1 MSIALYPLEPDEP
14 MRPPPPPV
22 AKPVQ
27 RAPVAPAKPAFMQGE
42 TSECNYLVL
51 VFVVGVLFLAIS
63 DAMRR

>member
-1 MSIALYPLEPDEP
+1 MSIAWYPLEADEP
-14 MRPPPPPV
+14 PRPPPPV

-27 RAPVAPAKPAFMQGE
+27 RAPVVKPTFMQGE

>member
-1 MSIALYPLEPDEP
+1 MSIAWYPLEADEP
-14 MRPPPPPV
+14 PRPPPV

-27 RAPVAPAKPAFMQGE
+27 RAPVVKPTFMQGE

>member
-1 MSIALYPLEPDEP
+1 MSIAWYPLEPDEP
-14 MRPPPPPV
+14 PRPPPTS

-27 RAPVAPAKPAFMQGE
+27 RAPAKQTFLQGE
-42 TSECNYLVL
+42 TSECNYVVL

>member
-1 MSIALYPLEPDEP
+1 MPIAWYPLEPDEP
-14 MRPPPPPV
+14 PRPPPPSPK
-22 AKPVQ
+22 AKSKVLPMKQ
-27 RAPVAPAKPAFMQGE
+27 TFMQGE